1 MIEFLKCYSNIVQ
14 YVDFF
19 VNVFILNVVDAIE
32 YIHQMHIYRMYIKYI
47 YALMRECYLQPCINT
62 FIIMKLSS
70 STKSSRT

>member
-32 YIHQMHIYRMYIKYI
+32 YNHQMHIYRMYIKYI
-47 YALMRECYLQPCINT
+47 CTNARMLLTTMHLHIYYV
-62 FIIMKLSS
+62 
-70 STKSSRT
+70 TKFFDKIK